1 MAPGPSP
8 AQIAGRH
15 SHGRDPRASGGLPAL
30 GLEKACV
37 DEAST
42 GRRSPQ
48 EEAMGAAV
56 SLSGLISEEG
66 RRDPYRFYARLH
78 ELGEALALGPADR
91 YAVVVCGY
99 DAVDRVLCD
108 PAFRVPDA
116 EYRDRID
123 PWWRDHP
130 VVHTLLTAFPNVNG
144 ADHARVR
151 RLFGQV
157 FTPRRLAA
165 LEPYVIRSTDR
176 CLDRLAELGADGRPV
191 DFMAEFAVA
200 LPADVIGELLGVP
213 EPDRAWFPPRVR
225 DFDAVLELGQRP
237 LRELKAANTAAL
249 ELSAYFADLLA
260 SRRAH
265 PRDDLI
271 SNLARL
277 DDPGQ
282 ISEPELLASLVI
294 IFNAGFRATSKM
306 FGNGLALLIEHP
318 DALAALRADPSRAP
332 AYVEEIL
339 RYEPPLHF
347 AVRIAAE
354 DTEIAG
360 VPVAG
365 GRSVLVLTG
374 AANRDPRRFPDPD
387 TFDPTRTDN
396 RHLTFSAG
404 PHYCLGAA
412 LGRLEA
418 RLALPRLVSRFPVLA
433 LAAEPGE
440 RRTLMLR
447 GFDELPVR
455 LSRRATAT
463 IS

>member
-1 MAPGPSP
+1 
-8 AQIAGRH
+8 
-15 SHGRDPRASGGLPAL
+15 
-30 GLEKACV
+30 
-37 DEAST
+37 
-42 GRRSPQ
+42 
-48 EEAMGAAV
+48 MGAAV

-66 RRDPYRFYARLH
+66 RRNPYRFYARLH
-78 ELGEALALGPADR
+78 ELGEAVALGPADR
-91 YAVVVCGY
+91 YAAVVCGY

-108 PAFRVPDA
+108 PSWRVPDA
-116 EYRDRID
+116 EYRDRSD

-144 ADHARVR
+144 PDHARVR

-165 LEPYVIRSTDR
+165 LEPYIIRSTDR
-176 CLDRLAELGADGRPV
+176 WLDRLAELGADGRPV
-191 DFMAEFAVA
+191 DFMAGFAVA

-225 DFDAVLELGQRP
+225 DFDAVLELGQRS

-249 ELSAYFADLLA
+249 ELSAYFTDLLA

-271 SNLARL
+271 SNLAGL
-277 DDPGQ
+277 DDPGRLA
-282 ISEPELLASLVI
+282 EPELLASLI
-294 IFNAGFRATSKM
+294 IMFNAGFRATSKM

-318 DALAALRADPSRAP
+318 DTLAALRADPSRAP

-347 AVRIAAE
+347 AVRFAAQ

-360 VPVAG
+360 VPVAAG
-365 GRSVLVLTG
+365 QPVLVLTG

-412 LGRLEA
+412 LGRLEG

-433 LAAEPGE
+433 FAAEPGE

-455 LSRRATAT
+455 LSGRATAT
-463 IS
+463 VP